1 MASKRITKRAVDA
14 LRCPPNRDRLFLWDD
29 DLAGFGV
36 AAMPSG
42 KKVYVAQYRQHGRS
56 RRVKIG
62 DHGRLTPDEARSA
75 AKKVL
80 GAVEGGHDPIGQR
93 REGREARTLTQVAT
107 DFLSLHA
114 KAKRKARTADE
125 YGRILELHILP
136 ALGSRI
142 MADIAKVDLSRLHA
156 SLSGSPGA
164 ANRVVALFSA
174 IWNWA
179 AKRDE
184 VAAGDNP
191 ARQIERYP
199 EQGRERYLTVE
210 ELRRLGKALRD
221 AETVGLPWLID
232 ESLPKAKHIPKEKR
246 SRVIDPYAVA
256 AIRLLMLTG
265 ARLREILEA
274 RWDYIDWNRGL
285 MFLPDSKTGRKTL
298 YLNKA
303 ALGFLGSIPH
313 IDGNPYII
321 PGEKKNAPRADL
333 KRPWAAIANA
343 AGLVESSAKPSAKD
357 KATKPKGAKPV
368 SKLRLSVRLHDLRH
382 TFAAMGAGSSLGL
395 PVIGKLLGHSQP
407 ATTQRYAHLDADPIH
422 RAANIIGDQ
431 IMAAMSPVTVNSLPA
446 PKVSKRKK

>member
-14 LRCPPNRDRLFLWDD
+14 LRCPSGRDRVFLWDG

-42 KKVYVAQYRQHGRS
+42 RKVYVAQYRQHGRS

-62 DHGRLTPDEARSA
+62 DHGRLTPDEARAA

-93 REGREARTLTQVAT
+93 RESRAAKSFAQIAAE
-107 DFLSLHA
+107 FLALHA
-114 KAKRKARTADE
+114 HAKRKPRTADE
-125 YGRILELHILP
+125 YGRTLKLHMLP

-142 MADIAKVDLSRLHA
+142 MADIGKVDLSRLHA
-156 SLSGSPGA
+156 SLSDSPIA

-199 EQGRERYLTVE
+199 EKGRERYLTVE

-221 AETVGLPWLID
+221 AETIGLPWLID
-232 ESLPKAKHIPKEKR
+232 ESAPNSKHTPKAKR
-246 SRVIDPYAVA
+246 SRIIDPHAVA

-265 ARLREILEA
+265 ARLREILDA
-274 RWDYIDWNRGL
+274 RWDYVDIERGL
-285 MFLPDSKTGRKTL
+285 MFLPDSKTGRKTI
-298 YLNKA
+298 YLSDVTL
-303 ALGFLGSIPH
+303 ALLERIPRVL
-313 IDGNPYII
+313 GNPYII
-321 PGEKKNAPRADL
+321 PGESKGAPRSDL
-333 KRPWAAIANA
+333 KRPWSAIIRA
-343 AGLVESSAKPSAKD
+343 AGLLEAIELD
-357 KATKPKGAKPV
+357 KPKRGAKAKKGHSLIAMKP
-368 SKLRLSVRLHDLRH
+368 SVRLHDLRH

-407 ATTQRYAHLDADPIH
+407 TTTQRYAHLDADPMH
-422 RAANIIGDQ
+422 KAANLIGSQ
-431 IMAAMSPVTVNSLPA
+431 IAAALDH
-446 PKVSKRKK
+446 KR